1 MNLEWVLINVYDLW
15 KIHEKMV
22 SDHQEKL
29 GAIRPLKPISGNV
42 TKRGHSCWFGSCN
55 PRTMDW
61 SQCTFLS
68 CRLLKSSH
76 TIAWDHLWLSLVGGH
91 TNASENR
98 KLWLGLLCWTT
109 QVHPLE
115 TTQPQAPAC
124 GCMLSHIWL
133 CNPMDCSPP
142 GSSVHGILQA
152 RYWSGLSC
160 PPPGDLPDPGIELS
174 SPMSPTLQVNSSP
187 TAPSRKP
194 SYLH

>member
-1 MNLEWVLINVYDLW
+1 MS
-15 KIHEKMV
+15 
-22 SDHQEKL
+22 SDKCIWFMKNTWENGKWSPREA
-29 GAIRPLKPISGNV
+29 GCYSAFEAYFR
-42 TKRGHSCWFGSCN
+42 KRYQTCWFGSCN

-115 TTQPQAPAC
+115 TTQPQSPAC

-194 SYLH
+194 NYLH